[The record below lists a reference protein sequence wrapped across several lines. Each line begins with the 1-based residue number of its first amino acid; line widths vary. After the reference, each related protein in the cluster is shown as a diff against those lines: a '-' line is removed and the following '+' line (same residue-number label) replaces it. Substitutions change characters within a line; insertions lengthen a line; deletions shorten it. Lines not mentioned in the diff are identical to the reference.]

1 MHGSQEWFS
10 LIIFIPPHDSYN
22 SSLEFGT
29 MDNVKGGNLAKL
41 EEGTLFKV
49 ARSSPSIP
57 KINFV
62 GLLCRSFHVH
72 ETALEW
78 SVCNV
83 YCLPVKVD
91 HSQNSLIPIR

>member
-1 MHGSQEWFS
+1 
-10 LIIFIPPHDSYN
+10 
-22 SSLEFGT
+22 

-72 ETALEW
+72 ETALE
-78 SVCNV
+78 
-83 YCLPVKVD
+83 
-91 HSQNSLIPIR
+91 